1 MAIPDALPYIQFFGQ
16 VALIAAAFFA
26 GYQLL
31 LHRRERKDLAAKDL
45 LTSMQTQEFRSAYA
59 TIWALPLQADPEAVE
74 AHGPDVEQAAVTVA
88 MTFESIGVMVHN
100 RIIPLEAVDQFIGGF
115 LRESWRRLQPFIQ
128 EQRRRLGAP
137 RYAEWYQ
144 WLAERVESDR
154 RRRTVPAYEAFADWR
169 E

>member
-1 MAIPDALPYIQFFGQ
+1 MAIPDLLPYIQFFGQ

-31 LHRRERKDLAAKDL
+31 LHRRERHDHAAKDL

-59 TIWALPLQADPEAVE
+59 EIWALPLQADAEVLARRGPGTVE
-74 AHGPDVEQAAVTVA
+74 AAVTVA

-100 RIIPLEAVDQFIGGF
+100 RLIPLDSVDQFIGGF
-115 LRESWRRLQPFIQ
+115 LRESWRRLEPFIQ
-128 EQRRRLGAP
+128 DQRRRFEAP

-144 WLAERVESDR
+144 WLAEQVEVR
-154 RRRTVPAYEAFADWR
+154 RRRTVPAYEAFKGWR